1 MKAEV
6 IYYTKELE
14 NAYEAIILVP
24 GVTKE
29 QLSVSVLNDV
39 ISIAIKENDYV
50 EEAELKIYV
59 GIPLTKE
66 NIYSKLEAGILRVGM
81 IKSEDLEVEIQVD

>member
-29 QLSVSVLNDV
+29 QLAVSVLNDV
-39 ISIAIKENDYV
+39 ISIAIKENDFV
-50 EEAELKIYV
+50 EEGELKIYV
-59 GIPLTKE
+59 GMSLTKD